1 MQIGNIIIEP
11 WNRRNFLPR
20 LIALALLTLWLG
32 WGLTIFMEGRQI
44 NARFQAMQEEQ
55 QLKEERARRAAAY
68 RQSLEQ
74 QQRPQNRVKNAVDGI
89 KK

>member
-20 LIALALLTLWLG
+20 VIALALLALWLG
-32 WGLTIFMEGRQI
+32 WGLTIFMEGREI
-44 NARFQAMQEEQ
+44 NARFQALQEEQ

-68 RQSLEQ
+68 RNALEQ
-74 QQRPQNRVKNAVDGI
+74 QQRSQNRVQNAVDGVR
-89 KK
+89 K

>member
-11 WNRRNFLPR
+11 WNRRNFIAR
-20 LIALALLTLWLG
+20 VIALALLVLWLG
-32 WGLTIFMEGRQI
+32 WGLTIYMEGSRI
-44 NARFQAMQEEQ
+44 NARFQAFQEEQ

-68 RQSLEQ
+68 RQALERQ
-74 QQRPQNRVKNAVDGI
+74 QQPQNRVKNAVDGV

>member
-11 WNRRNFLPR
+11 WNRRNTVYR
-20 LIALALLTLWLG
+20 IIALLLVLAWLV
-32 WGLTIFMEGRQI
+32 WGLTIFIEGRQI
-44 NARFQAMQEEQ
+44 NARLQNLQEEQ

-68 RQSLEQ
+68 RQALERQ
-74 QQRPQNRVKNAVDGI
+74 QHPQNRVKNAVDGV